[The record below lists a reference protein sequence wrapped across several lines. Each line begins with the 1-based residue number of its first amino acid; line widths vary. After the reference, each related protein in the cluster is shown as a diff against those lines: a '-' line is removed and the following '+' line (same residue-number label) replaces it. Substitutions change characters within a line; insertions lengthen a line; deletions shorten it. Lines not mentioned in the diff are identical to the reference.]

1 MIMILSRGEGAKKF
15 LRVQGRK
22 EHMEGALEGVTAFQ
36 RSFSF
41 AIKQLHSTTTSLR
54 AIGG

>member
-1 MIMILSRGEGAKKF
+1 
-15 LRVQGRK
+15 
-22 EHMEGALEGVTAFQ
+22 MEGALEGVTAFQ